1 MVHGLLEAQPV
12 AASPTGVFEQ
22 AALQAMRGWRYAMP
36 GGAPIGRHYRQVLVF
51 DPQADALPAGDGVL
65 AAGGACHV
73 VTGSHICRNYA
84 VDGAAAVAH

>member
-22 AALQAMRGWRYAMP
+22 AALQA
-36 GGAPIGRHYRQVLVF
+36 
-51 DPQADALPAGDGVL
+51 DALIAGDGVL
-65 AAGGACHV
+65 AAGGTCHV

-84 VDGAAAVAH
+84 ADGAAAVAH